1 MIFRKPVLLLSIIT
15 VSLSFA
21 QNRKKKKVD
30 TVYVY
35 EKVVVYDTV
44 YRFNPLPSRLKDLIF
59 PEFKVEETK
68 FVRNVYKEEIDRQRA
83 SKRARLR
90 QPTTFWYGI
99 KGGAGLK
106 NTNWTTK
113 DSGNNSQFGE
123 YLGLWASKS
132 FFNSRFSVL
141 LSANVYHWNA
151 SFDLDANKEDIFLN
165 GYYFTEDHL
174 PLLFQRFNN
183 QHFEYALQL
192 KFLYDWKNIRPFVGI
207 LADRNTYKMQ
217 FLVPENNV
225 MNRLDDFTTDQTN
238 IGFSLGI
245 QYRVF
250 RRFLLSAE
258 YQQYML
264 KNLSLKNPDFNFE
277 IFKTNNTF
285 AERKISVGISYILS
299 KL

>member
-21 QNRKKKKVD
+21 QSRKKKKVD

-83 SKRARLR
+83 SRRARLR
-90 QPTTFWYGI
+90 RPAAFLYGI
-99 KGGAGLK
+99 EGGMGLK
-106 NTNWTTK
+106 NTGWTTES
-113 DSGNNSQFGE
+113 SGQNNQFGE
-123 YLGLWASKS
+123 YLGLWASRS
-132 FFNSRFSVL
+132 FFNNRLSVM
-141 LSANVYHWNA
+141 LSADVSHWNS
-151 SFDLDANKEDIFLN
+151 SFDLDANKEDTFLN

>member
-1 MIFRKPVLLLSIIT
+1 MIPRKIVLLLSLIPVT
-15 VSLSFA
+15 ASFA
-21 QNRKKKKVD
+21 QTRKKKVD

-35 EKVVVYDTV
+35 EKVTVYDTV
-44 YRFNPLPSRLKDLIF
+44 YRFKPMPSRQKDLIL
-59 PEFKVEETK
+59 PRLTVEETK
-68 FVRNVYKEEIDRQRA
+68 FVRDVYQEGVDRERA
-83 SKRARLR
+83 SRRARLR
-90 QPTTFWYGI
+90 RPAAFLYGI
-99 KGGAGLK
+99 EGGAGLK

-123 YLGLWASKS
+123 YLGLWASRS
-132 FFNSRFSVL
+132 FFNNRLSVM
-141 LSANVYHWNA
+141 LSADVSHWNS
-151 SFDLDANKEDIFLN
+151 SFDLDANKEETFLN
-165 GYYFTEDHL
+165 GYYFTKDSQ

-183 QHFEYALQL
+183 KHFEYALQL
-192 KFLYDWKNIRPFVGI
+192 KFLYDWKNVRPFVGI

-217 FLVPENNV
+217 FMVPENNV
-225 MNRLDDFTTDQTN
+225 MNRLDDFKTDQTN